1 MVERDSSWICRL
13 TTLVLAGDGRLVR
26 LFMNPRTKDT
36 SGVDAVA
43 YYASEELL
51 RAEQLEARPAFHPQ
65 DAFHKTREAAP
76 ARRMLTGS

>member
-1 MVERDSSWICRL
+1 
-13 TTLVLAGDGRLVR
+13 
-26 LFMNPRTKDT
+26 MNPRTKDT